1 MMTRIYGVSF
11 ETKEELKNYQLMM
24 EEAKKRDH
32 RVLGKKLSLF
42 AFSENVGL
50 GLPLW
55 LPKGAGLFRT
65 IEDFWNE
72 AHRKN

>member
-1 MMTRIYGVSF
+1 MMTRIYGASF
-11 ETKEELKNYQLMM
+11 ETKEELKNYQAMM

-42 AFSENVGL
+42 SFSENVGL

-55 LPKGAGLFRT
+55 LPK
-65 IEDFWNE
+65 
-72 AHRKN
+72 

>member
-42 AFSENVGL
+42 SFSENVGL

-55 LPKGAGLFRT
+55 LPK
-65 IEDFWNE
+65 
-72 AHRKN
+72 